1 MDIYLIPTVLEYVI
15 GGGGG
20 NMTHSPASESEKP
33 LEYLQLSA
41 VKTHDLR
48 TPITWT
54 DIWNQI

>member
-20 NMTHSPASESEKP
+20 DMTHSPASESEKP

-48 TPITWT
+48 TPIT
-54 DIWNQI
+54 